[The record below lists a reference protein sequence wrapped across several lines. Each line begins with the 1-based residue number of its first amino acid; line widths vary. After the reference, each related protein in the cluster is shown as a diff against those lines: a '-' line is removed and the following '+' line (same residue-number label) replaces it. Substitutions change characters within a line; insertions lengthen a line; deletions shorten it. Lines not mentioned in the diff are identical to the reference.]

1 MDGQIYCLHGIGT
14 YLACRI
20 SLSFIRSVKDMS
32 SSFSWDKKIYLT
44 GGIKIMLLFNQFS
57 KPASRFRNKLAS
69 RKDSKKYQENLNE
82 TQLFKQSLK
91 SFLHF
96 EIKTD

>member
-1 MDGQIYCLHGIGT
+1 MDGQISLHGVGT
-14 YLACRI
+14 DLACRI

-32 SSFSWDKKIYLT
+32 SSLSWEENAYGWGYNVTFQAVFQINGDYGTVCYQRLEETSEK
-44 GGIKIMLLFNQFS
+44 FN
-57 KPASRFRNKLAS
+57 K
-69 RKDSKKYQENLNE
+69 

-96 EIKTD
+96 EIKTE